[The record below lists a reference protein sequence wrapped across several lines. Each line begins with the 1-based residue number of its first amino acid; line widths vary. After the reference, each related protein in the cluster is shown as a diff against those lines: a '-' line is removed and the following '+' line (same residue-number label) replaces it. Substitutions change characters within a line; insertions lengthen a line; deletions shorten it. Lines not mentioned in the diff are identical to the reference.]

1 MTSSEDRWT
10 TKFLL
15 KEHTEAY
22 EVRYDK
28 PKGDQ
33 PTVEEWVMIR
43 DYILLPYM
51 LTMIQRNID
60 QVRSGKEL
68 FKNLYAALAE
78 EIASAVEKDMF
89 GLRRELTRRN
99 IHITPGEQ
107 DDIVLNYVYRYKG
120 YSGTFGITR
129 EETRAQMGIRL
140 AQYTKEVWTR
150 LKT

>member
-1 MTSSEDRWT
+1 MSSEEDRWT

-28 PKGDQ
+28 PMGDQ
-33 PTVEEWVMIR
+33 PTVEEWGMIR
-43 DYILLPYM
+43 DFILLPYM

-60 QVRSGKEL
+60 QLRAGREI

-78 EIASAVEKDMF
+78 EIASAIEKDMF
-89 GLRRELTRRN
+89 TLRRELTRRS
-99 IHITPGEQ
+99 IHITTGEQ
-107 DDIVLNYVYRYKG
+107 DDIVLNYIYRYKG

-140 AQYTKEVWTR
+140 ARYTKDVWAK
-150 LKT
+150 LKK

>member
-1 MTSSEDRWT
+1 MSSGEDRWT

-28 PKGDQ
+28 PLGDQ

-51 LTMIQRNID
+51 LTVIQRNID
-60 QVRSGKEL
+60 RLQTGKEL
-68 FKNLYAALAE
+68 FKTLYIALAE
-78 EIASAVEKDMF
+78 EIASIAERELF

-99 IHITPGEQ
+99 IHISPGEQ
-107 DDIVLNYVYRYKG
+107 DEIVLQYIYRYKG

-129 EETRAQMGIRL
+129 EETRAQMEIRL
-140 AQYTKEVWTR
+140 ARYMKEVWAK